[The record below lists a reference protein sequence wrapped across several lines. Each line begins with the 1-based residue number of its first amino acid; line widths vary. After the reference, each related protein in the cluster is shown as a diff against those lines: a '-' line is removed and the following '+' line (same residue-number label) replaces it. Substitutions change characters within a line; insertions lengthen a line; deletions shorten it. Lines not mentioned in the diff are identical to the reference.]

1 MSMQSLTA
9 RTAVEARRTRV
20 KVCGMTRPDD
30 IQAAVDAGVDAIG
43 LVFYPPSRRFLDTQA
58 ACKLRR
64 AVPAFVDTVALFVNP
79 SDAEVQAVIDTV
91 QPDLLQFHGEEPP
104 EFCARFGV
112 RYLKGFR
119 VGAPGLDSAERLA
132 SHCARY
138 HQASGWLFDSFSEG
152 YGGSGMA
159 LDLDLLGRISATP
172 DARPLILAGGLNGDN
187 VAARIQQAQPYAVDV
202 SSGVEVSPG
211 LKDPGRIR
219 EFMRIVQMADR

>member
-1 MSMQSLTA
+1 MSMQAPGAILA
-9 RTAVEARRTRV
+9 GGVRRTRV

-43 LVFYPPSRRFLDTQA
+43 LVFYPPSRRCLDVQA
-58 ACKLRR
+58 ARELRR
-64 AVPAFVDTVALFVNP
+64 AVPGFVDTVVLFVNP
-79 SDAEVQAVIDTV
+79 SDADVQSVIDTV
-91 QPDLLQFHGEEPP
+91 QPDLLQFHGEESP

-119 VGAPGLDSAERLA
+119 VGAPGLDTAEKLA
-132 SHCARY
+132 LHCARY

-159 LDLDLLGRISATP
+159 LDLGLLGQISAMP
-172 DARPLILAGGLNGDN
+172 DARPLILAGGLNGGN
-187 VAARIQQAQPYAVDV
+187 VAARIQQLQPYAVDV